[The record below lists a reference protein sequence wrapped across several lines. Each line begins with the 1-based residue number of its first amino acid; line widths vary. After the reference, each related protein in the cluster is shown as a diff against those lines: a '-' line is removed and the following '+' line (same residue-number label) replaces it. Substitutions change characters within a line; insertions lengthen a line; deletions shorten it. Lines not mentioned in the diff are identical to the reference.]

1 LRALRAP
8 EAFGLAGILLASPAR
23 GEPEPAPAP
32 PATET
37 AKAPPA
43 QKKKPAPIEEVVV
56 TGTRT
61 PESSQRATVRTE
73 VVTREEAERR
83 GARNVGEAL
92 AGETALEINPRAYGY
107 LGAPSGVQMQGLD
120 GDRVL
125 ILEDGER
132 VIGDVGGVVDL
143 AELPLTDVERIEYVT
158 GPSSALYG
166 TNALGGVI
174 NIVTAP
180 PRREGPSARGRVE
193 GRTSGDALTEVGG
206 AFRSGRDW
214 AGLEGSFGYRAPHAL
229 EGGPELLVPAGK
241 QALVGLRGGTRLA
254 RRIDVRLK
262 ARYVYDRSDGVTTE
276 DVPGLRTFVI
286 DLPETNQRLNLRAIE
301 TLDLGGGS
309 RVDFSFGQSFYRGHS
324 ARDRRES
331 PVDEERHR
339 DGSLSSFESTATI
352 ADGRRTWVFG
362 VRNESQRFS
371 ETAERVVVTG
381 TTLETRQ
388 TDEVSPTMLSS
399 AAAYAQLGWRIVD
412 QFTVMPGARAE
423 LHDRYGG
430 VVAPRLAL
438 AVAPTDK
445 VALRVAGGRGFR
457 APSAKEYGFV
467 FDHSVI
473 GYRVLGNPDLVPET
487 SWGLTSDVTVRPSQR
502 IRLRAGGFGNWV
514 KDLISFEP
522 APVQIDPNVTDYI
535 YVNVASARTAGGDVS
550 LRAEPVDG
558 WVANAGYAYLY
569 TEDETTGDPLP
580 NRPPHTFTLSG
591 TARIVEAVEATLRFR
606 YVTTTFIEPGLE
618 TPGYGLLDAR
628 VAYSPVD
635 LPSVYAGGT
644 NLLDV
649 KRDPSV
655 VGDAR
660 PTLGVTF
667 YLGIQADLP
676 FDSDAAGE

>member
-1 LRALRAP
+1 M
-8 EAFGLAGILLASPAR
+8 
-23 GEPEPAPAP
+23 
-32 PATET
+32 
-37 AKAPPA
+37 
-43 QKKKPAPIEEVVV
+43 

-92 AGETALEINPRAYGY
+92 AGETALEVNPRAYGY
-107 LGAPSGVQMQGLD
+107 LGGPSGVQMQGLD

-143 AELPLTDVERIEYVT
+143 AEFPLTDVERIEYVM

-180 PRREGPSARGRVE
+180 PRREGPSGRARVE
-193 GRTSGDALTEVGG
+193 GRTSGDARAE
-206 AFRSGRDW
+206 ASAAYRKERDW
-214 AGLEGSFGYRAPHAL
+214 AGVEGSFAYRNAHEL
-229 EGGPELLVPAGK
+229 DDGPELLVPSGT
-241 QALVGLRGGTRLA
+241 QALIGLRGGTRLA
-254 RRIDVRLK
+254 RRIDLRLK
-262 ARYVYDRSDGVTTE
+262 ARYVHDQSDGVTTE
-276 DVPGLRTFVI
+276 EVPGLRTFVI

-301 TLDLGGGS
+301 TLDLGHGS
-309 RVDFSFGQSFYRGHS
+309 RLDFSFGQSFYYGRSG
-324 ARDRRES
+324 RDRQDS
-331 PVDEERHR
+331 PVDEERR
-339 DGSLSSFESTATI
+339 REGSLSSFESTATI
-352 ADGRRTWVFG
+352 ADGARTWVFG

-371 ETAERVVVTG
+371 ETTERVVVTG
-381 TTLETRQ
+381 TELETRHA
-388 TDEVSPTMLSS
+388 DEVSPTMLSS
-399 AAAYAQLGWRIVD
+399 AAAYAQLGWRVVD

-430 VVAPRLAL
+430 VVAPRLAV
-438 AVAPTDK
+438 AVAPTDE

-487 SWGLTSDVTVRPSQR
+487 SWGLSSDVTVRPSKR
-502 IRLRAGGFGNWV
+502 IRLRAGAFGNWV

-558 WVANAGYAYLY
+558 WVANAGYAYLF

-580 NRPPHTFTLSG
+580 NRPPHTFTVAATGRLQES
-591 TARIVEAVEATLRFR
+591 IEATVRFR
-606 YVTTTFIEPGLE
+606 YVTTTFVEPEFE

-628 VAYSPVD
+628 IAYAPEN
-635 LPSVYAGGT
+635 LPTVYAGGT

-649 KRDPSV
+649 TRDPTS

-667 YLGIQADLP
+667 YLGVQAELP
-676 FDSDAAGE
+676 FDSEAVGE